1 MTREEA
7 AEILDGRNIVG
18 RAAYLEALEVAANA
32 LCTRTAYMKEL
43 DEVVNTLCE
52 SVALRAQQAPT
63 KLDRSRWKGCNYCNK
78 YGFGNIRPDF
88 CYRCGKPQNEK
99 AWAELEQR
107 IGGNGY
113 ETDI

>member
-1 MTREEA
+1 MTRMTREEA
-7 AEILDGRNIVG
+7 AEILDGRNIVPMPV
-18 RAAYLEALEVAANA
+18 YPKALEVAA
-32 LCTRTAYMKEL
+32 
-43 DEVVNTLCE
+43 NTLCE